1 MKTKLLFICSFLFL
15 ITVFNSCQTTQK
27 ASAEERFAKAD
38 TNHDGKLSPAEASD
52 YFVEQIFAS
61 RDFNHDGKL
70 TWEEWNVPG
79 ANRSKAAFD
88 AADLNKDG
96 SLSLD
101 EAKAY
106 ARKSGLFQKEF
117 READTNHDGYVTL
130 EEAKAYY
137 ASKEGP
143 PR

>member
-1 MKTKLLFICSFLFL
+1 MQTKLLFIFSFLFL
-15 ITVFNSCQTTQK
+15 ITVFNSYQTTQSP
-27 ASAEERFAKAD
+27 SADERFAKAD

-96 SLSLD
+96 SMSLD
-101 EAKAY
+101 EEKDY
-106 ARKSGLFQKEF
+106 ARKSWLF
-117 READTNHDGYVTL
+117 
-130 EEAKAYY
+130 
-137 ASKEGP
+137 
-143 PR
+143 